1 MSKAVKPIPD
11 GYHTLTPYIMVK
23 GAAEAIEFYKKA
35 FGAKEMFRM
44 PGPDGKTI
52 GHAELK
58 IGNSVLMLADDCAE
72 ANAHSPAVLKGTTF
86 AFAMYV
92 EDADAAFEQGREVVL
107 GEVAVLL
114 GIGTIEESVQ
124 AWVGDLLLGEL
135 AVLVLVKG
143 EELGDEFVQ
152 QREFVA
158 APRWVIDGNYN
169 STVQVRLEAADTV
182 VFMDLPTRVCLWGI
196 LSRQLRHGR
205 GQNEQTGVYNRITGD
220 VLRYVV
226 GYRWKMRPRVLAKI
240 HRHASGAALIMLTS
254 RRQTRHFLRQVAS
267 STVLSDLSPP

>member
-1 MSKAVKPIPD
+1 MERVTIVGCGGS
-11 GYHTLTPYIMVK
+11 
-23 GAAEAIEFYKKA
+23 
-35 FGAKEMFRM
+35 
-44 PGPDGKTI
+44 GK
-52 GHAELK
+52 
-58 IGNSVLMLADDCAE
+58 S
-72 ANAHSPAVLKGTTF
+72 
-86 AFAMYV
+86 YV
-92 EDADAAFEQGREVVL
+92 AQ
-107 GEVAVLL
+107 
-114 GIGTIEESVQ
+114 
-124 AWVGDLLLGEL
+124 
-135 AVLVLVKG
+135 
-143 EELGDEFVQ
+143 ELGRLLDLPVIHMDAVYFDDHWNPLPMERFEAV